1 MDKAQEN
8 RIARILTV
16 VMAVGIVA
24 AILLFIALRDELFA
38 LAQGW
43 PGGPAA
49 FLICLGL
56 AGALGMFISVAAW
69 LFHIWPDRAPWQLR
83 LHPAIR
89 HAITAI
95 GGTAAVLSTV
105 FLIGAMPTRARD
117 PRGCEELSCWLESHE
132 PGSWVW
138 GLVSLGV
145 ASWLASLVL
154 VFLFASDSEGR
165 WPALIPEALIGA
177 GLAVLFT
184 VLTLSLRY
192 GDAYSNLA
200 HEWPGGPRLFL
211 IVAGALVSL
220 GVGGAVWAWTHRQ
233 RLPTWGTLPLVLAG
247 VAVTAAALSV
257 LIAAVPPRRYPGPY
271 LCDKGFY
278 CALDQ
283 THDQAGLIVGL
294 GWLALP
300 ITAALIGY
308 AAFRAAKRSR

>member
-1 MDKAQEN
+1 MDRTQEN

-16 VMAVGIVA
+16 VMAVGIVGS
-24 AILLFIALRDELFA
+24 ILLFIALRDELIA
-38 LAQGW
+38 WAQGW
-43 PGGPAA
+43 PGGPVA
-49 FLICLGL
+49 FLVSLGL
-56 AGALGMFISVAAW
+56 VGALGMFASVAAW

-89 HAITAI
+89 YATTVV

-105 FLIGAMPTRARD
+105 FLIGAMPTRDRD
-117 PRGCEELSCWLESHE
+117 PRGCEELSCWLELHE

-138 GLVSLGV
+138 GLVTLGV

-154 VFLFASDSEGR
+154 VYLFASDSEGR
-165 WPALIPEALIGA
+165 WAALIPEALIGA
-177 GLAVLFT
+177 GLALLFT

-192 GDAYSNLA
+192 EDAYSNLA
-200 HEWPGGPRLFL
+200 HAWPGGPQLFL

-220 GVGGAVWAWTHRQ
+220 GAGGAVWAWTHRG
-233 RLPTWGTLPLVLAG
+233 RLTPWGAVPLVLAG
-247 VAVTAAALSV
+247 VTATAAALSV
-257 LIAAVPPRRYPGPY
+257 LIAALPPRRYPGPV
-271 LCDKGFY
+271 LCDEGFY
-278 CALDQ
+278 CRLDQ